1 MYFCTLAFVLFCFL
15 CLKSATAD
23 NKGKTTYRHKTENS
37 NNTVAE
43 I

>member
-1 MYFCTLAFVLFCFL
+1 MYFCILVFVLFCFS

-23 NKGKTTYRHKTENS
+23 NKGKTAYRRKTENS